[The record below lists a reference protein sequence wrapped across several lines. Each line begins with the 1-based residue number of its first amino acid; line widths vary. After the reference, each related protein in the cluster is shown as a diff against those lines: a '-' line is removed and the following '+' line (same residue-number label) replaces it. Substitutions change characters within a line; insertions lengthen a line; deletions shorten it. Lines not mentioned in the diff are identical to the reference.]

1 MAILPYADQ
10 VANFI
15 APARDWVENKAPI
28 FDLSTMP
35 DYVPYWIP
43 GLNIIWSGVAGAM
56 VGSGVHKGITAG
68 GVSLATVSILTTS
81 NKSNK
86 AELAEE
92 VSAFV
97 IGLGIGLTYKAAC
110 SLSGRGKALPSAA
123 AAANSAAAK
132 PEPAV
137 SGTGTGKKKD

>member
-10 VANFI
+10 VASFI
-15 APARDWVENKAPI
+15 APARDWVEKNAPVLD
-28 FDLSTMP
+28 FSKMP

-43 GLNIIWSGVAGAM
+43 GLNIIWSGLAGVM
-56 VGSGVHKGITAG
+56 VGSGAHKGITAG
-68 GVSLATVSILTTS
+68 GVTLAAFSVLTTS

-86 AELAEE
+86 SELAEE
-92 VSAFV
+92 VSAFA
-97 IGLGIGLTYKAAC
+97 IGLSFGLTYNAAC

-137 SGTGTGKKKD
+137 SGAGTGKKKD